1 MLPRGS
7 IRKAND
13 NSGNRPAPKTKHVIQ
28 ASHLN
33 GRNSHHRNGQDSSS
47 SRLLL
52 DAKSTNAG
60 LRESDF
66 VHTIPNGYGAAMPG
80 RSSQLAPNMSASMDS
95 GSMDSPSLGS
105 DSVMIN
111 VGTNSAEA
119 RNHNLE
125 SLGDDLESPDYAGR
139 KKKRG
144 PRSGPPGEKGGRGLR
159 HFSMKVCEKVESK
172 GRTTY
177 NEVAD
182 ELVAEFTNGEDL
194 LVSPDQQQYDE
205 KNIRRRVYDALN
217 VLMAMDII
225 SKEKKEIQW
234 RGLPST
240 EIDDIEP
247 LKAEHIQ
254 VRARI
259 EKKAAYLK
267 DLEEQ
272 IVGIQNLIERN
283 ESLFQDTGSVPGNG
297 VALPFILVQT
307 RPHATVEVEISED
320 MQLVHF
326 DFNST
331 PFELH
336 DDAYVLKAM
345 KFATNNNNVSPD
357 PNGHVP
363 QTDYLNLMEEDNS
376 APLYQR
382 NVQYGSPSANSAAQ
396 YQLGCPPG
404 KNASSLPL
412 PGILKARVKQETHS

>member
-7 IRKAND
+7 VRKASD
-13 NSGNRPAPKTKHVIQ
+13 NTGSRPAPKAKHVIQ

-33 GRNSHHRNGQDSSS
+33 GRHNHRFGQDGS
-47 SRLLL
+47 SRLTL
-52 DAKSTNAG
+52 DGKNASAG

-66 VHTIPNGYGAAMPG
+66 VHSVPNGYGAPVPG

-111 VGTNSAEA
+111 VGTNSAEV
-119 RNHNLE
+119 RNHNVE
-125 SLGDDLESPDYAGR
+125 SLGDDLESPDFAGR

-240 EIDDIEP
+240 ELDDIEP
-247 LKAEHIQ
+247 LKAEHMQ
-254 VRARI
+254 ARARI
-259 EKKAAYLK
+259 EEKAAYLK

-283 ESLFQDTGSVPGNG
+283 ARLFQDTGSVPGNG

-345 KFATNNNNVSPD
+345 KFGNNNHTSSD
-357 PNGHVP
+357 PSGHGGP
-363 QTDYLNLMEEDNS
+363 QSVDYLNLMEEDNGCS
-376 APLYQR
+376 LYQR
-382 NVQYGSPSANSAAQ
+382 HVQYSSPSAGSAQ
-396 YQLGCPPG
+396 YQLECAAG
-404 KNASSLPL
+404 KSSSSLPR
-412 PGILKARVKQETHS
+412 PGILKARVKLETHT

>member
-7 IRKAND
+7 ARKGAN
-13 NSGNRPAPKTKHVIQ
+13 NSGVRTGLRTKHGLQ
-28 ASHLN
+28 GSTSN
-33 GRNSHHRNGQDSSS
+33 GFSM
-47 SRLLL
+47 
-52 DAKSTNAG
+52 DAKSMELAV
-60 LRESDF
+60 READF
-66 VHTIPNGYGAAMPG
+66 VSTTANGYGTTLPG
-80 RSSQLAPNMSASMDS
+80 KSSQMAPGLSVSMDS

-105 DSVMIN
+105 DSIMIN
-111 VGTNSAEA
+111 PGTNSTEA
-119 RNHNLE
+119 RTQIVE
-125 SLGDDLESPDYAGR
+125 SLGDDLESPDYAGGR

-144 PRSGPPGEKGGRGLR
+144 PRSGGGEKGGRGLR
-159 HFSMKVCEKVESK
+159 HFSMKVCEKVETK

-182 ELVAEFTNGEDL
+182 ELVAEFLNVENM

-234 RGLPST
+234 KGLPST
-240 EIDDIEP
+240 AVDDIEP
-247 LKAEHIQ
+247 LKTEHMQ
-254 VRARI
+254 VTRKI
-259 EKKAAYLK
+259 DQKAAYLK

-283 ESLFQDTGSVPGNG
+283 ESLFQGTGSVPVNG

-336 DDAYVLKAM
+336 DDAYVLKKM
-345 KFATNNNNVSPD
+345 KFCDNPKAVDSDMVGHGLECQNPMIEEENTAALFQCNVHHASP
-357 PNGHVP
+357 H
-363 QTDYLNLMEEDNS
+363 T
-376 APLYQR
+376 
-382 NVQYGSPSANSAAQ
+382 NSAAQ

-404 KNASSLPL
+404 KSSATLPL
-412 PGILKARVKQETHS
+412 PGILKARVKHESYI